1 MYTNMPFI
9 PVWKEN
15 GYYDSLSEASKG
27 QLNVD
32 ACPKKILK
40 LAFCTNTC
48 PNTRFMWFTSKTE
61 KLFVSNIPVFDN
73 TVRINTVKYVQL

>member
-1 MYTNMPFI
+1 MYTNIMNMPFI

-15 GYYDSLSEASKG
+15 GYYYSLSEASKG

-40 LAFCTNTC
+40 LAFCTNTF
-48 PNTRFMWFTSKTE
+48 PDARFMCFTSKTE
-61 KLFVSNIPVFDN
+61 KLYEGNIPVFKN
-73 TVRINTVKYVQL
+73 TARIKYVQF